1 MTTLVEKIKSLRPN
15 VTDAD
20 FIDNIIVQNNSD
32 GNGDYIAEWNHPTET
47 QPTAEELA

>member
-1 MTTLVEKIKSLRPN
+1 MATLVEKIKSVRPN

-20 FIDNIIVQNNSD
+20 FMDNIIVQNNSD
-32 GNGDYIAEWNHPTET
+32 GNGDFIASWNHPTET

>member
-1 MTTLVEKIKSLRPN
+1 MTLVEKIKSVRPN

-20 FIDNIIVQNNSD
+20 FMDNIIVQNNSD

>member
-1 MTTLVEKIKSLRPN
+1 MATLVEKIKAARSK

-20 FIDNIIVQNNSD
+20 FIDYIIVQNDSD
-32 GNGDYIAEWNHPTET
+32 GKGDYIKSWNHPTET

>member
-1 MTTLVEKIKSLRPN
+1 MATLVEKIKSARPN

-20 FIDNIIVQNNSD
+20 FVDNIIVKNNSD
-32 GNGDYIAEWNHPTET
+32 GNGDFIDSWNHPTET

>member
-1 MTTLVEKIKSLRPN
+1 MTTLVEKIKSVRPN

-47 QPTAEELA
+47 QPTEEELS